1 MARQQHSIDDRG
13 DAASALLC
21 LSRGCTH
28 ASLGGSRCD
37 CSVDSDWSC
46 VFSVPSLPQT
56 QTLLDTT
63 LHGVP
68 NDFTFQQSLD
78 SATLTADPLVQSSLI
93 TSTAD
98 KIETPP
104 GQCKES
110 FDRCLEK
117 RAVADHFEAK
127 YFQAARW
134 CYLTATKTELNWK
147 AFRGMKSAKQLF
159 DRIELVNG
167 LKPDDR
173 KIMRAYWVKW
183 KSWFIFHCHKCC
195 LTALWAVDYKQPNE
209 DSGLQALVEAYA
221 KMKRLEAHFIPQS
234 RSAHELEGTD
244 SGKEDTTFILNSGS
258 SFSEMA
264 QGTDLA
270 DSQLE
275 IPTRNCLNSLTT
287 CRYNWVS
294 IGPEYFKVAEYFYRL
309 VNKETEKLDWDFICS
324 DLTKYRSCTTIFV
337 NRTSDIKMSSVATF
351 MAWVRYEI
359 KTVHQGCPTL
369 KWAQKREGAK
379 VLKKPAAESSLAEA
393 YQKVRGLYEGCT
405 RDIGLPIS
413 PSSLQAP
420 NSSTLSPALPQE
432 M

>member
-1 MARQQHSIDDRG
+1 MAQQQHSIDDRG

-28 ASLGGSRCD
+28 ASIEGSRCGS
-37 CSVDSDWSC
+37 SVGSDWPC
-46 VFSVPSLPQT
+46 VFSMPSLPQT

-63 LHGVP
+63 LHSVP
-68 NDFTFQQSLD
+68 IDFTSQQSLD
-78 SATLTADPLVQSSLI
+78 PATLTADPPVQSSLI
-93 TSTAD
+93 ASTED

-110 FDRCLEK
+110 FDRCLDK
-117 RAVADHFEAK
+117 RAVPDQIETK

-134 CYLTATKTELNWK
+134 CYLTATKTELDWK
-147 AFRGMKSAKQLF
+147 AFRGMKSAERLF

-173 KIMRAYWVKW
+173 KVMRAYWVKW

-221 KMKRLEAHFIPQS
+221 KIKRLEAHFIPQS
-234 RSAHELEGTD
+234 RSALELEGTD
-244 SGKEDTTFILNSGS
+244 SGKEDATSILNSGS

-264 QGTDLA
+264 QGADLA
-270 DSQLE
+270 DSQRE
-275 IPTRNCLNSLTT
+275 IPTRNCLDSLAM
-287 CRYNWVS
+287 RRHNWVS
-294 IGPEYFKVAEYFYRL
+294 IGPEYFEAAEYFYKL

-359 KTVHQGCPTL
+359 KTVRQGCPTL

-379 VLKKPAAESSLAEA
+379 VAKKPAAGSSLADA
-393 YQKVRGLYEGCT
+393 YKKVRSLYEDCT
-405 RDIGLPIS
+405 RYIVLPHK
-413 PSSLQAP
+413 P
-420 NSSTLSPALPQE
+420 
-432 M
+432 